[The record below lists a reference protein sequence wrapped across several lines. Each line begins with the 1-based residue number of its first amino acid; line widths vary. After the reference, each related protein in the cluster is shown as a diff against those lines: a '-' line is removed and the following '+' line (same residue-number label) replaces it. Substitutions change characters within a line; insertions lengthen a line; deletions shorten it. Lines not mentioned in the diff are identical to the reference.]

1 MNISLET
8 LRGMFE
14 AMLKSRLVEEKLIEM
29 LARGEML
36 GLVHSTIGQ
45 EAIPIGATWHLRDG
59 DYWNAA
65 RGHIQSNIVR
75 GMDLKRMFAEFLGK
89 KPGPCGGKGG
99 KVHLC
104 DPSIGNLGFRGCQG
118 AFIPLCCG
126 VAYAQKSKKTGGI
139 TMCFFGDGASNQGV
153 FYEGLNLASLHK
165 LPVVFMCANNQYSVS
180 TKFSE
185 HTPVENIAD
194 RAASHAM
201 PGVIVDGNDV
211 EAVYQAVGEAVA
223 RARSGEGPTLIE
235 GKTYRIRGHY
245 EGDPMSYRSLDEVEE
260 WKKKDPLDR
269 FTRRCLEL
277 NVVSQE
283 DIERLRD
290 VFQREVDEAVLFAK
304 EAPYPSPDDLLKDVF
319 MEEPAA
325 Y

>member
-8 LRGMFE
+8 MRGMYE

-45 EAIPIGATWHLRDG
+45 EAIPIGATWHLTDG

-75 GMDLKRMFAEFLGK
+75 GMDLKPMFAEFLGK
-89 KPGPCGGKGG
+89 KAGPCGGKGG

-104 DPSIGNLGFRGCQG
+104 DPSVGNLGFRGCQG

-126 VAYAQKSKKTGGI
+126 VAFAQKMKKTGGI
-139 TMCFFGDGASNQGV
+139 AMCFFGDGASNQGT

-165 LPVVFMCANNQYSVS
+165 LPVVFVCANNQYSVS
-180 TKFSE
+180 TRPSE
-185 HTPVENIAD
+185 HTPLENIAD
-194 RAASHAM
+194 RAPAFAM
-201 PGVIVDGNDV
+201 PGMVVDGNDV
-211 EAVYQAVGEAVA
+211 EAVYKVVGEAVE
-223 RARSGEGPTLIE
+223 RARNGQGPTLIE

-245 EGDPMSYRSLDEVEE
+245 EGDPMTYRPQGEVEE
-260 WKKKDPLDR
+260 WKKRDPLDL
-269 FTRRCLEL
+269 FTRRCLDL
-277 NVVSQE
+277 KVISQDE
-283 DIERLRD
+283 VQRLRE
-290 VFQREVDEAVLFAK
+290 VFQQTIEEAVQFAK
-304 EAPYPSPDDLLKDVF
+304 DAPYPPAEDLLKDVF
-319 MEEPAA
+319 MEGA
-325 Y
+325 